1 MLFRVFFQ
9 AATSYETSL
18 MELSSDRDL
27 KARQHSVRK
36 SFMMEE
42 AINLCHFET
51 ILRLGINRISCK
63 RSLFFFRNHSAL
75 GMFAEVLAAL
85 VTFLMEGCS
94 ICNVLLSRS
103 CTATLT
109 FSRASEFGKK

>member
-1 MLFRVFFQ
+1 MLFRFFFQ

-27 KARQHSVRK
+27 KARQHSVQK

-51 ILRLGINRISCK
+51 ILRLGINRIYCK
-63 RSLFFFRNHSAL
+63 RSVFFFEIIQLLECLPRCWQHS
-75 GMFAEVLAAL
+75 
-85 VTFLMEGCS
+85 
-94 ICNVLLSRS
+94 
-103 CTATLT
+103 
-109 FSRASEFGKK
+109 